1 MTEQLTDR
9 PVAVVTGASSGFGA
23 NIVRELATS
32 WDWHTVAV
40 ARNEDRLAAL
50 VEEVGG
56 EYVVCDITDPDSVR
70 SMAGTI
76 LGRHGRVDVLVNSA
90 GEPMRTPLA
99 DTDPDAVLDILDT
112 NAVGAMRVVQALRPG
127 LMAAGRA
134 DVIDIA
140 SAAATIDNPNSG
152 PYSVSKKAQ
161 HGVSKMMRRDLR
173 VDGIAVHTV
182 LPGKADTEGHPQQPS
197 SSLFSKLTR
206 TDVESVTEAVLGRI
220 GHRPGEVHVPRILKA
235 VGVINGIAPVTTG
248 RIVSKVLS

>member
-1 MTEQLTDR
+1 LTEQLTDR

-32 WDWHTVAV
+32 WEWHTVAV

-76 LGRHGRVDVLVNSA
+76 LGQHGRVDTLVNSA

-99 DTDPDAVLDILDT
+99 ETDPDDVLGILET
-112 NAVGAMRVVQALRPG
+112 NTVGALRVVQALRPG
-127 LMAAGRA
+127 LRAAGRA

-161 HGVSKMMRRDLR
+161 HAVSKMMRRDLAA
-173 VDGIAVHTV
+173 DGIVVHTV
-182 LPGKADTEGHPQQPS
+182 LPGKADTEGHPQPPS

-220 GHRPGEVHVPRILKA
+220 GQGPGEVHVPRILKA

-248 RIVSKVLS
+248 RIVNKVLG